1 MHAPSPSTD
10 RSIVPPDS
18 TVQTRARLR
27 RTRAALSERVLAQ
40 HSKAICRHALRC
52 LQLLRPHTLA
62 GYFGIRG
69 EIDITGLLESE
80 ALHGIRLAMPVLER
94 HRPGKMHF
102 RTWIPGQRL
111 CRNGFGI
118 AEPCPEA
125 PRVWRRELDTVL
137 VPLVGFDA
145 HGHRLGMGGGYYDR
159 YFARCR
165 LSRQRRPY
173 LVGIAHDFQQVP
185 TLTPNPWDVP
195 LDAVITESGW
205 YRFSR

>member
-1 MHAPSPSTD
+1 MS
-10 RSIVPPDS
+10 PDS

-40 HSKAICRHALRC
+40 HSEAIRRHALRC
-52 LQLLRPHTLA
+52 LKLLRPHTLA

-69 EIDITGLLESE
+69 EIDVTRLLEAN
-80 ALHGIRLAMPVLER
+80 ALAGVRLAMPVLER

-102 RTWIPGQRL
+102 RTWIPGQTL

>member
-1 MHAPSPSTD
+1 
-10 RSIVPPDS
+10 
-18 TVQTRARLR
+18 
-27 RTRAALSERVLAQ
+27 LSERVLAQ
-40 HSKAICRHALRC
+40 HSEAICRHALRC